1 MIQHFLDFLME
12 FGALGLFIHAFID
25 AVIFPIPALF
35 LQIPLSLVN
44 PSNALWLATVGFIGC
59 LLGTPVGYWIGRSLG
74 NAVLYKILKKSWV
87 ESATKLFERNGETAI
102 LLGSFT
108 PIPFKVFTILSG
120 TLKFPLWRLIAY
132 AAIGRAVK
140 FYVVGLLFYLYGRS
154 AEGMMKN
161 VSLYIFAIAVP
172 LVLVFLWVRRRI
184 RRKRQLKQ
192 EEQEQGQK
200 TETL

>member
-74 NAVLYKILKKSWV
+74 NAVLYKILKKAGSNPRP
-87 ESATKLFERNGETAI
+87 SCSNETAKPPYC
-102 LLGSFT
+102 LAPS
-108 PIPFKVFTILSG
+108 PRSHSK
-120 TLKFPLWRLIAY
+120 
-132 AAIGRAVK
+132 
-140 FYVVGLLFYLYGRS
+140 YLQYCPAR
-154 AEGMMKN
+154 
-161 VSLYIFAIAVP
+161 
-172 LVLVFLWVRRRI
+172 
-184 RRKRQLKQ
+184 
-192 EEQEQGQK
+192 
-200 TETL
+200 